1 LLLGFVVVIVAA
13 GVWLMTMMADVRK
26 AQDRVARGRRNCEAI
41 ELRDRSRSSPRSEEI
56 TR

>member
-1 LLLGFVVVIVAA
+1 LSFGFVVVIVAA

-26 AQDRVARGRRNCEAI
+26 AQDCVARGRRNCEAI